1 MSNSVKPWDFLNP
14 ETEYVDAYESTRRY
28 NICES
33 CDRFFRLTRTCKECG
48 CFMNIKTNLKNA
60 TCPIG
65 KW

>member
-14 ETEYVDAYESTRRY
+14 DTEYVDAREAMQRY

-33 CDRFFRLTRTCKECG
+33 CDRFFKIARMCKECG
-48 CFMNIKTNLKNA
+48 CLMNIKTNLKDA